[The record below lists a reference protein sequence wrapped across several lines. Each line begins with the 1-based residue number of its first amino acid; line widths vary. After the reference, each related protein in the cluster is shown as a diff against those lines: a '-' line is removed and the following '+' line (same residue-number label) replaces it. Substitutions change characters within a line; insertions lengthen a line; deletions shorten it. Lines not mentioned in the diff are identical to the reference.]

1 MMLDDPENTVTTN
14 FVLESVEETSPPAG
28 AEQGKWYSYTIG
40 RGNSVIS
47 GKSSGTVTSVTEHA
61 EKVVEDL
68 NSRSNRQGSIYVSR
82 RTAKKG

>member
-1 MMLDDPENTVTTN
+1 MMLDDTEDTITME
-14 FVLESVEETSPPAG
+14 FVLESVEETTPPKG
-28 AEQGKWYSYTIG
+28 EENGQWYSYTIG

-47 GKSSGTVTSVTEHA
+47 GKSAGTVRSVTEHA
-61 EKVVEDL
+61 EKIVEDL